1 MYINFAEL
9 PGQSNLFLDYL
20 YEFENVS
27 KFYPK
32 NFRSKETLSYHFKN
46 LVGRNQEIK
55 SLIAEI
61 LVLNYS
67 REEKSDLTNK
77 NLSLL
82 NRANTIPIVT
92 GQQLG
97 ILTGPL
103 YTIYKIITSIKLAK
117 QLNNRFTEYNFIPV
131 FWLEGDD
138 HDFEE
143 IRGITLLNEQNE
155 LTSFFYTDNLPEDE
169 NRGSVGNLKI
179 KDSINDFFS
188 KFETSLRN
196 SEFKSD
202 QIELLK
208 DAYKSGKTFKE
219 AFKQLIRFLFDKN
232 GLLIFD
238 PQQNSIKQ
246 LLKPIFKKEILD
258 FRIHSE
264 KLIEVSADLEEL
276 YHAQVKVRPINLFM
290 NYDGGRFLIEPNDDK
305 TFRLKNKRVK
315 FTENEMLSFIE
326 NQPELFSPNVLLRP
340 ICQDYLLNSGS
351 YIAGPGEIAYFA
363 QAIPLYQF
371 YEVESPII
379 YPRSSATLVEKNNVS
394 ILDKYKL
401 DVRDFFFRNE
411 EVVDKLI
418 KNIAVITVD
427 QLFSEAIK
435 EEERIFNHLKNELLA
450 IDKPISDLSEK
461 YFLKV
466 KSALEEFKS
475 KAFEAEKRK
484 YENAVKQVNK
494 VLIHLLPNGSLQERE
509 FNYFYYSNKY
519 GAEFINLLFNE
530 LTINNFEHQIIKL

>member
-61 LVLNYS
+61 LVSNYS
-67 REEKSDLTNK
+67 SEEKSDLTNK

-103 YTIYKIITSIKLAK
+103 YTIYKIITSIKLAE

-196 SEFKSD
+196 TEFKSD

-461 YFLKV
+461 YLLKV
-466 KSALEEFKS
+466 KSAIEEFKS

-519 GAEFINLLFNE
+519 GTEFINLLFNE

>member
-103 YTIYKIITSIKLAK
+103 YTIYKIITSIKLAE

-155 LTSFFYTDNLPEDE
+155 LTSLFYTDNLPEDE

-196 SEFKSD
+196 TEFKSD

-208 DAYKSGKTFKE
+208 DAYKSGKTFKK

-315 FTENEMLSFIE
+315 FTEDEMLSFIE

-371 YEVESPII
+371 YGVESPII

-427 QLFSEAIK
+427 QLFSEVIK

-461 YFLKV
+461 YLLKV

>member
-32 NFRSKETLSYHFKN
+32 NFRSKDTLSDHFKN
-46 LVGRNQEIK
+46 LGSRNQEIK
-55 SLIAEI
+55 SFIAEN
-61 LVLNYS
+61 LVSNYS
-67 REEKSDLTNK
+67 SEKTSDSTNK

-82 NRANTIPIVT
+82 SKQNTIPIVT

-97 ILTGPL
+97 IITGPL
-103 YTIYKIITSIKLAK
+103 YTIYKIITSIKLAE
-117 QLNNRFTEYNFIPV
+117 QLNNRFTEYNFLPV

-143 IRGITLLNEQNE
+143 IRGLTLLNEQNE
-155 LTSFFYTDNLPEDE
+155 LTSLFYTDNLSEDE

-188 KFETSLRN
+188 TFEASLRN
-196 SEFKSD
+196 TEFKSN

-219 AFKQLIRFLFDKN
+219 AFKHLIKFLFDKN

-315 FTENEMLSFIE
+315 FTEDEMLSLIE

-340 ICQDYLLNSGS
+340 ICQDYLLNSGC

-371 YEVESPII
+371 YGVESPII
-379 YPRSSATLVEKNNVS
+379 YPRSSATIVEKNNVS
-394 ILDKYKL
+394 ILEKYKL

-427 QLFSEAIK
+427 QLFSDAIK
-435 EEERIFNHLKNELLA
+435 EEDRIFNHLKNELLG

-461 YFLKV
+461 YLMKV
-466 KSALEEFKS
+466 KSTLEEFKS

-519 GAEFINLLFNE
+519 GTEFINLLFNE
-530 LTINNFEHQIIKL
+530 LTINIFEHQIIKL